1 MMLHLKM
8 IEEPSQNSET
18 QPRDFLTFD
27 DELPAAVV
35 FGPIGAKERGTH
47 CTDVKHETTDDN

>member
-8 IEEPSQNSET
+8 IEVPNQNSET
-18 QPRDFLTFD
+18 QPLDFLTFN

-35 FGPIGAKERGTH
+35 FGPTGAKERGTY
-47 CTDVKHETTDDN
+47 CTAVKHETTDDN